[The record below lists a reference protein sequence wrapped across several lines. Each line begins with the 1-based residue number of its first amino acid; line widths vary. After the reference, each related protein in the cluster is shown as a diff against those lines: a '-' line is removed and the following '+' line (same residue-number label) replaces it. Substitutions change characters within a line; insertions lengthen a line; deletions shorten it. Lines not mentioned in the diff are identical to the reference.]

1 MLPPPALP
9 KLVTTDANLPRM
21 NIPNSNNVR
30 ILGPTQGQG
39 AYLVQ
44 AVVAPL
50 PQMPDDSKKS
60 K

>member
-21 NIPNSNNVR
+21 NIPNSNNIIIPV
-30 ILGPTQGQG
+30 PTQGRG

-44 AVVAPL
+44 AVVAPKIK
-50 PQMPDDSKKS
+50 Q
-60 K
+60 